1 MTLQV
6 RFRPLPTWPH
16 PVTKPRSYPRFKTD
30 YPATLSLL
38 ERELR
43 FLDGRNVIVGLG
55 LSEFDIRQD
64 GMPRSNARA
73 PQHPGVELSF
83 DSKFGRLTYSTDQFE
98 SGWPRAD
105 DWKHNLR
112 AIALSL
118 EALRA
123 VDRYG
128 VSTRGQQYA
137 GWKALPAGVALGA
150 VNLSTEEAW
159 SVLTIMGETNYA
171 EVSAKRLEWGDEL
184 AAKDLYRA
192 AVKLAHPDAGG
203 SREDWDHVQ
212 EAGRVLGVAS

>member
-1 MTLQV
+1 MTLPV
-6 RFRPLPTWPH
+6 RFRPLPAWPH

-30 YPATLSLL
+30 YPATLNLL

-137 GWKALPAGVALGA
+137 GWKALPPGIALGPA
-150 VNLSTEEAW
+150 VGNVDEAW
-159 SVLTIMGETNYA
+159 AILTRISDSDPD
-171 EVSAKRLEWGDEL
+171 EVGAKRAEWGDEL
-184 AAKDLYRA
+184 AGKDLYRQA
-192 AVKLAHPDAGG
+192 AKIAHPDTGG
-203 SREDWDHVQ
+203 SAEDFQLVHA
-212 EAGRVLGVAS
+212 AGVLLGVAS